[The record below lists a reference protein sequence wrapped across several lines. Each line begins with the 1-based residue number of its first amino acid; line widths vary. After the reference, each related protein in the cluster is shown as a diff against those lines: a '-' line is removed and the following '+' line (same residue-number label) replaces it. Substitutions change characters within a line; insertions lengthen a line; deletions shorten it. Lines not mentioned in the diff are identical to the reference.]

1 MTGWLLAAGG
11 GVCFAALDAIRKRLV
26 ETVDTLSLLLV
37 LSVGNTVIYGAWVAL
52 TGPKLDLN
60 AYAPVGAPAVILQL
74 AANLLL
80 LKALEVSDLSR
91 TIPFLALTPVLSGF
105 AGQVALGQL
114 PNALQWTGIAAV
126 SIGAGLLAFV
136 RSGPGDGAAPA
147 DSRSLAVDRGS
158 LMALGTAVL
167 WSATAA
173 LDKLAIDA
181 SNAAMHALLQAAG
194 ITVIL
199 GVALAARG
207 DLARLRSLRSVW
219 RGCLWAVGFGAAA
232 LAFQF
237 MAIERIWVSLMETIK
252 RATGAVSSLVVGRI
266 WFDETI
272 DRGKVAAVLL
282 IVAGTALSLLP

>member
-26 ETVDTLSLLLV
+26 EDVDTLSLLLV
-37 LSVGNTVIYGAWVAL
+37 LSVGNTAIYGTWVAL
-52 TGPKLDLN
+52 TGPELDPG
-60 AYAPVGAPAVILQL
+60 AYLVVGGPAVLLQL
-74 AANLLL
+74 SANLLL

-105 AGQVALGQL
+105 AGQIALGQL
-114 PNALQWTGIAAV
+114 PNALQWTGIASV

-136 RSGPGDGAAPA
+136 RSDGR
-147 DSRSLAVDRGS
+147 RSVSLDRGS
-158 LMALGTAVL
+158 LMAVGTAVL
-167 WSATAA
+167 WSLTAA

-181 SNAAMHALLQAAG
+181 SNAAMHALLQASG
-194 ITVIL
+194 ITIIL
-199 GVALAARG
+199 GVALVIRG
-207 DLARLRSLRSVW
+207 ELQRLRSVKKAW
-219 RGCLWAVGFGAAA
+219 RGCLWAIGFGAAA

-266 WFDETI
+266 WFQESI
-272 DRGKVAAVLL
+272 DGSKLAAVLL

>member
-1 MTGWLLAAGG
+1 
-11 GVCFAALDAIRKRLV
+11 
-26 ETVDTLSLLLV
+26 V
-37 LSVGNTVIYGAWVAL
+37 L
-52 TGPKLDLN
+52 
-60 AYAPVGAPAVILQL
+60 LQL
-74 AANLLL
+74 SANLLL

-114 PNALQWTGIAAV
+114 PNALQWTGIASV

-136 RSGPGDGAAPA
+136 RSDGKSDGGGSVA
-147 DSRSLAVDRGS
+147 LDRGS
-158 LMALGTAVL
+158 LMAVGTAVL
-167 WSATAA
+167 WSLTAA

-181 SNAAMHALLQAAG
+181 SNAAMHALLQASG
-194 ITVIL
+194 ITIIL
-199 GVALAARG
+199 GVALAVRG
-207 DLARLRSLRSVW
+207 ELARLRSVKKAW
-219 RGCLWAVGFGAAA
+219 RGCLWAIGFGAAA

-266 WFDETI
+266 WFRESI
-272 DRGKVAAVLL
+272 DGSKLAAVLL